1 VPGTGG
7 EAGPPRTLDD
17 WLEHIAQGHPRE
29 IALGLERVAAVRDR
43 LGLVLE
49 AVVLTVGGTN
59 GKGSCVALLEAI
71 LRAAGYR
78 VGAYASPH
86 LLRYNE
92 RVRLDGVEATD
103 AALGE
108 AFGAVEAAR
117 GAIPLTYFEHGTLAA
132 LWLFARAGLDAI
144 VLEVGLGGR
153 LDAVNVIDPDA
164 ALVTTV
170 DLDHQDWLGPDREA
184 IGREKAGIF
193 RSGRPAIY
201 GGEDPPASLLAHAAT
216 IGADLR
222 LAGRDFEAEMRSAD
236 WDYRSGG
243 ARRRAGLPLPA
254 LRGTF
259 QLANAAAVLAT
270 LEAVSA
276 RLPVGNAAVRE
287 GLLAAQ
293 PAGRFQV
300 FPGPV
305 TAILDVAH
313 NPQAAR
319 ALGDNLRRF
328 AAGQGRTLAVFS
340 MLADKDIAAVASA
353 LAPEIAAW
361 YYAPLPVPRGASAA
375 ALADRLGVAAP
386 AAPRHG
392 FGTLA
397 EAWRAAHA
405 QARPGD
411 RVLAFGSFYTV
422 AALLPLARAAEG
434 PLL

>member
-1 VPGTGG
+1 VPA
-7 EAGPPRTLDD
+7 AGRDAGRPRSLAD

-43 LGLVLE
+43 LGFALD
-49 AVVLTVGGTN
+49 AVVLTIGGTN
-59 GKGSCVALLEAI
+59 GKGSCVAMLEAI

-78 VGAYASPH
+78 VGAYTSPH

-92 RVRLDGVEATD
+92 RIRLDGIEAKD
-103 AALGE
+103 AALCE
-108 AFGAVEAAR
+108 AFAAIEAAR
-117 GAIPLTYFEHGTLAA
+117 GEIPLTYFEHGTLAA
-132 LWLFARAGLDAI
+132 LWLFARAGLDAV

-153 LDAVNVIDPDA
+153 LDAVNVVDPDV

-193 RSGRPAIY
+193 RPGRPAIY
-201 GGEDPPASLLAHAAT
+201 GGEDPPESLLAHAAA

-222 LAGRDFEAEMRSAD
+222 LAGRDFDAEARSAD

-243 ARRRAGLPLPA
+243 GRRRAGLPLPA
-254 LRGTF
+254 LRGAF
-259 QLANAAAVLAT
+259 QVENAAAVVAT
-270 LEAVSA
+270 LEAVAA
-276 RLPVGNAAVRE
+276 RLPVGNAALRE

-305 TAILDVAH
+305 TTVLDVAH

-319 ALGDNLRRF
+319 ALRENLRQF
-328 AAGQGRTLAVFS
+328 AAGRGRTLAVFS
-340 MLADKDIAAVASA
+340 MLADKDIAAVVSEMG
-353 LAPEIAAW
+353 PEIAAW
-361 YYAPLPVPRGASAA
+361 FHAPLPVLRGASSELIAQRLAA
-375 ALADRLGVAAP
+375 AAPDAPRNGFDTLAD
-386 AAPRHG
+386 
-392 FGTLA
+392 
-397 EAWRAAHA
+397 AWRAAHA

-411 RVLAFGSFYTV
+411 RVLVFGSFYTV
-422 AALLPLARAAEG
+422 AALLPLARAGRG